1 MHNIIKQRF
10 GKKAKIKFID
20 QKKSFI
26 QRKLSSSFPH
36 SIIDTDRVIEKLE
49 EKALWSRYG
58 L

>member
-1 MHNIIKQRF
+1 
-10 GKKAKIKFID
+10 
-20 QKKSFI
+20 
-26 QRKLSSSFPH
+26 LSSSLPN